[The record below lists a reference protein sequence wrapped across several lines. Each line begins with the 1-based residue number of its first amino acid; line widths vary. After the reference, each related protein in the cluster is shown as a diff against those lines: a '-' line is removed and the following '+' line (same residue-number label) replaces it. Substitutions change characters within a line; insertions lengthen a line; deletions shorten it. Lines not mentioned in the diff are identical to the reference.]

1 MGTER
6 FYRGVFFAAAVYN
19 ITWGTIMV
27 LFPDSIF
34 RMAGLPP
41 LDYPFLVSGIGMMVA
56 VYGYGYWVISREP
69 RRYPQ
74 LAVLGVMG
82 KAFGAIGWIANVVAD
97 VVPAQT
103 LWVPVLNDAIW
114 LPPFIAYLFW
124 FRAQRAKT
132 SLADNR
138 LYSA

>member
-1 MGTER
+1 
-6 FYRGVFFAAAVYN
+6 
-19 ITWGTIMV
+19 
-27 LFPDSIF
+27 
-34 RMAGLPP
+34 
-41 LDYPFLVSGIGMMVA
+41 
-56 VYGYGYWVISREP
+56 
-69 RRYPQ
+69 
-74 LAVLGVMG
+74 MG
-82 KAFGAIGWIANVVAD
+82 KAFGAIGCVANAVAE

-103 LWVPVLNDAIW
+103 LWVPMFTDAIW